1 MLDLVILPAM
11 HLCMCVYIHVPVC
24 MCVNIAT
31 HIHTYCSYFKCY
43 STKRTYSYQLHSSPQ
58 RTSSS
63 GKHSV
68 QWQQPQVALKLWEQT
83 SQPWS
88 NPSEKGENRPEVSH
102 VFVILNAARLEGKSL
117 ISSFLSWWNIF
128 SIISHSTCIFDLREN
143 ESIQTHLSTWL
154 CAVWRNGFHP
164 SESVLPQLSNKI

>member
-1 MLDLVILPAM
+1 M
-11 HLCMCVYIHVPVC
+11 
-24 MCVNIAT
+24 T
-31 HIHTYCSYFKCY
+31 CSF
-43 STKRTYSYQLHSSPQ
+43 QLHSSPQ

-102 VFVILNAARLEGKSL
+102 VFVILKCTQTWRKITYLFFPELMKHLFNHFTFNLHFWSEGKRVNSNTFDRL
-117 ISSFLSWWNIF
+117 TLYNMNKWFLSLWICSASTEQQKLNLAF
-128 SIISHSTCIFDLREN
+128 SVEYSSKTMYTTIHGLFIS
-143 ESIQTHLSTWL
+143 
-154 CAVWRNGFHP
+154 
-164 SESVLPQLSNKI
+164 